1 MSLLRKHF
9 RIALWIAEELAGVIS
24 GEDQAR
30 LDAWREEHPVHARE
44 YDEIRAYVAAGKED
58 EEVEKECVK
67 REWQKFERE
76 HFRKYVIWRKIGRYA
91 AVLVLPL
98 LIGGYFGVASWL
110 DGEQPVVVSAGI
122 VPGGGKARLV
132 MANGRALNLDEK
144 LEVKLDLPGMKVVT
158 DGKKIV
164 YRAMGE
170 PVADTLTAGINTLFV
185 PRGGEYMLELP
196 DGTRVWLNS
205 DSELRFPVRFAGDK
219 RVVEIE
225 GEAYFEVARN
235 EKWPFHVMAR
245 GTDIRV
251 LGTSFNVS
259 TYRGRTVTTLVEG
272 RVCLT
277 HGTGAVMMLPG
288 RQVEVMA
295 ETGEMIMREVDA
307 KSFTL
312 WKDGV
317 FYFEGAD
324 LETITERL
332 SRWYDVDI
340 VFEDEEL
347 KKSRFSVEMKRYDE
361 IQDLLT
367 KIEKTRKVK
376 FLIQGKAVRVHKWL
390 DSYDLIE

>member
-1 MSLLRKHF
+1 M
-9 RIALWIAEELAGVIS
+9 
-24 GEDQAR
+24 
-30 LDAWREEHPVHARE
+30 
-44 YDEIRAYVAAGKED
+44 
-58 EEVEKECVK
+58 
-67 REWQKFERE
+67 
-76 HFRKYVIWRKIGRYA
+76 
-91 AVLVLPL
+91 
-98 LIGGYFGVASWL
+98 
-110 DGEQPVVVSAGI
+110 
-122 VPGGGKARLV
+122 
-132 MANGRALNLDEK
+132 
-144 LEVKLDLPGMKVVT
+144 
-158 DGKKIV
+158 
-164 YRAMGE
+164 
-170 PVADTLTAGINTLFV
+170 
-185 PRGGEYMLELP
+185 
-196 DGTRVWLNS
+196 
-205 DSELRFPVRFAGDK
+205 
-219 RVVEIE
+219 
-225 GEAYFEVARN
+225 
-235 EKWPFHVMAR
+235 
-245 GTDIRV
+245 
-251 LGTSFNVS
+251 
-259 TYRGRTVTTLVEG
+259 EG

-295 ETGEMIMREVDA
+295 ETGEMITREVDA

-347 KKSRFSVEMKRYDE
+347 KKLRFSVEMKRYDE